1 MDDEYKMKIEI
12 DNREPSWKRWILP
25 IENYLLPEQCDDLIR
40 IGRSL
45 PPEQSQIGD
54 AKIQSHDTKIRK
66 SAITFIPPK
75 PEYKFLYDRLLFDIH
90 KINRDHFNFDNIGMV
105 EAPQYSEYFKDGHYS
120 WHPDSEMN
128 GVNNAVIRKISM
140 TLLLNDPSEYEGGD
154 FEILEQGK
162 KIPLKRG
169 DAVFFASFLIHR
181 VTPVTKGV
189 RQSLVQWFTG
199 TPFR

>member
-1 MDDEYKMKIEI
+1 
-12 DNREPSWKRWILP
+12 
-25 IENYLLPEQCDDLIR
+25 
-40 IGRSL
+40 
-45 PPEQSQIGD
+45 
-54 AKIQSHDTKIRK
+54 
-66 SAITFIPPK
+66 
-75 PEYKFLYDRLLFDIH
+75 
-90 KINRDHFNFDNIGMV
+90 MV

-169 DAVFFASFLIHR
+169 DAVFFASFLVHR

>member
-25 IENYLLPEQCDDLIR
+25 IENYLSPEQCDDLIR

-75 PEYKFLYDRLLFDIH
+75 PEY
-90 KINRDHFNFDNIGMV
+90 
-105 EAPQYSEYFKDGHYS
+105 S
-120 WHPDSEMN
+120 WHPDSEIN
-128 GVNNAVIRKISM
+128 GINNAVVRKISM

-162 KIPLKRG
+162 KVPLKRG